1 MQSVE
6 KQDDNALLKSLIDLA
21 ESSPKFLRPQL
32 DTIIQ
37 MCMEVRNNVQS
48 SFN

>member
-6 KQDDNALLKSLIDLA
+6 KQVDNSLLKSLIDLA

-32 DTIIQ
+32 ETIMQ
-37 MCMEVRNNVQS
+37 MCMEVYMILL
-48 SFN
+48 F